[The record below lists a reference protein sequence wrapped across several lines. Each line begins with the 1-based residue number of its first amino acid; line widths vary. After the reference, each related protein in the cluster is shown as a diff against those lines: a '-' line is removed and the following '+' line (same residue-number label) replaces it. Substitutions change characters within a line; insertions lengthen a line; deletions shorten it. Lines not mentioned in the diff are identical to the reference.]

1 MTGTGYGQS
10 VQKLFYLPE
19 AHTDFIFAIIG
30 EEFGFVGGLLL
41 LLCFFSSSGAACWQ
55 ALRSDEPFGIML
67 GMGII
72 TMIFA
77 QFAFNLGAVT
87 GAMPIKGVPLPFIS
101 YGGSSLLLC
110 MASTGILLN
119 ISRDNDRRQRE

>member
-41 LLCFFSSSGAACWQ
+41 LLCFFSSSGVACWQ
-55 ALRSDEPFGIML
+55 LFAVMSPSGLCSEWAL
-67 GMGII
+67 
-72 TMIFA
+72 
-77 QFAFNLGAVT
+77 
-87 GAMPIKGVPLPFIS
+87 LP
-101 YGGSSLLLC
+101 
-110 MASTGILLN
+110 
-119 ISRDNDRRQRE
+119 